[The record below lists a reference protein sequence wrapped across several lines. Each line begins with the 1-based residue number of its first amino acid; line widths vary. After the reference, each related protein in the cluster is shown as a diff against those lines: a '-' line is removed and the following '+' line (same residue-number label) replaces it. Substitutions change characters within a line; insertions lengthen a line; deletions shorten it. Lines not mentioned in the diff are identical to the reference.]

1 VRLVLLDGKG
11 RFGDDGL
18 EAATAVNTYCEP
30 FDACGTAKFIC
41 VQDDPAAPNR
51 RNETLADIHTQLFN
65 ILEGIGY
72 PPEEQ
77 YHRGAEL
84 LELVACPGG

>member
-1 VRLVLLDGKG
+1 VLIDGKG
-11 RFGDDGL
+11 LYGDDAL
-18 EAATAVNTYCEP
+18 EAATAANIYCEP
-30 FDACGTAKFIC
+30 FDACGIAKFIC

-51 RNETLADIHTQLFN
+51 RNETLNDIHTQLYN

-84 LELVACPGG
+84 LELVSSCPGG